1 LKIALDNIDAI
12 IKVIRA
18 AYDDAELQLMKNFA
32 LSEIQAAAII
42 EMKLR
47 RLQ

>member
-1 LKIALDNIDAI
+1 LDNLDEV
-12 IKVIRA
+12 IKTIRA
-18 AYDDAELQLMKNFA
+18 AYDDAEEQLMARFD
-32 LSEIQAAAII
+32 LSKIQAEAIV